1 MWNTS
6 SYPELSV
13 WILALDGTL
22 GVQGMAQEPLVRR
35 CANKQGTECSWVK
48 ERGVNKQSQRQ
59 RADQQSAGA
68 GAGGERG
75 RVRLCE
81 THCVLVV
88 VRSRASSAAARGK
101 SAIVALE
108 N

>member
-1 MWNTS
+1 MGRWAYKVWLRN
-6 SYPELSV
+6 LSGDDARPSKACRREGS
-13 WILALDGTL
+13 WEGDG
-22 GVQGMAQEPLVRR
+22 PWP
-35 CANKQGTECSWVK
+35 GTECSWVK